1 MAELRQT
8 IRRLFRAPG
17 FTLTTALTLAIG
29 IGATTAIFSVVN
41 GILLKPLPFPESEQ
55 LVALRHQLPGLG
67 RSDFAAS
74 PAIYFTYREHANVFE
89 SVALYTYNRA
99 SVTGTGE
106 PEEVR
111 RLLATHDLLGTLG
124 VSPLLGRAF
133 TAADDQEGNPPV
145 VMLSYSYWQRRFG
158 GADDAV
164 GRALVVDG
172 APHEIIGVLPADF
185 RFLEQPAEIAA
196 PARPSRLFAFVPSFG
211 ERGIARL
218 KPGVT
223 LAEASAD
230 VRRMLPILYQTFP
243 MVPGMTRPQLD
254 EMGFGPSLRL
264 LKDDV
269 VGELDDVLWVLM
281 GTIVMLLLVACANVA
296 NLALVQAETRAHE
309 LALRAALGAGR
320 TTIARGLLLETALLG
335 VVGGAI
341 GLGLAAASLPQ
352 LLSFAAEELP
362 DTLAV
367 AIDARVLAFALTVSV
382 GCGLLFGSMPV
393 VKYAGPR
400 ISAVLS
406 TAGRGYGA
414 SRERHRA
421 RNSLVIV
428 QVALALVLLVA
439 SGLMIRSFAAL
450 RDVNPG
456 FTAADEIQTFRIS
469 IPQAMAPELGRVVR
483 MQNALEERLAAVP
496 GVDAVGF
503 SSGELPLLSS
513 GPISPFQREDRPDAA
528 APILIDYR
536 YVSPGFL
543 PTLGTPVVAGREL
556 EWSDYD
562 DGARRVAAV
571 SEALARR
578 EWGSTGG
585 ALGKRLRR
593 GGNGEWLEIVGVV
606 ADVRHHGLDRPAP
619 DTIYITSREDLAQ
632 FASRSVEFFVRS
644 NRVGTAG
651 FLDDVQR
658 AVWFVNADLPLG
670 SVQTLGEIYRGSM
683 ARTSL
688 TLVLL
693 GITGAMS
700 LLLGLV
706 GIYGVISYVVAQRT
720 RELGIRIALGARGG
734 ALQRML
740 LWHVLLLVGAGVAL
754 GIGGAALL
762 TQLMESLL
770 FGVTALDPATY
781 VGVAV
786 VLVVT
791 GALAGYLP
799 TRRATRIDPMAALRA
814 E

>member
-8 IRRLFRAPG
+8 IRRLFRVPA
-17 FTLTTALTLAIG
+17 FTLTTVLTLAIA

-41 GILLKPLPFPESEQ
+41 GILLKPLPFPESER
-55 LVALRHQLPGLG
+55 LVALRHRLPALG
-67 RSDFAAS
+67 RSDWAAS
-74 PAIYFTYREHANVFE
+74 PAIYFTYREHTEVFE

-99 SVTGTGE
+99 SVTGADE

-111 RLLATHDLLGTLG
+111 RLLATHELLGTLG
-124 VSPLLGRAF
+124 VTPLLGRGF

-145 VMLSYSYWQRRFG
+145 AMLSYGYWQRRLG
-158 GADDAV
+158 GTADAL
-164 GRALVVDG
+164 GRTVIVDG
-172 APHEIIGVLPADF
+172 APHEIIGVLPPDF
-185 RFLEQPAEIAA
+185 RFLEQPAEIVA

-230 VRRMLPILYQTFP
+230 VRRMIPILYETFP
-243 MVPGMTRPQLD
+243 MVPGMTRQQLD
-254 EMGFGPSLRL
+254 GMGFGPSLRF

-296 NLALVQAETRAHE
+296 NLALVQAETRAPE

-320 TTIARGLLLETALLG
+320 TTIAGGLLLEAALLG
-335 VVGGAI
+335 IVGGAI

-352 LLSFAAEELP
+352 LLSFAAKELP

-367 AIDARVLAFALTVSV
+367 AIDARVLAFALALSV
-382 GCGLLFGSMPV
+382 GCPLLFGAIPI
-393 VKYAGPR
+393 VKYAAPR
-400 ISAVLS
+400 ISALLR

-439 SGLMIRSFAAL
+439 SGLMIRTFEAL

-456 FTAADEIQTFRIS
+456 FAAADQIQTFRIS
-469 IPQAMAPELGRVVR
+469 IPQAMAPEFERVVR
-483 MQNALEERLAAVP
+483 MQNDLEDRLAAVP
-496 GVDAVGF
+496 GVESVGF
-503 SSGELPLLSS
+503 SSGDLPLLSS
-513 GPISPFQREDRPDAA
+513 GPSQPFLREDRPDAA
-528 APILIDYR
+528 SILIDYR
-536 YVSPGFL
+536 YVSPGFSR
-543 PTLGTPVVAGREL
+543 TLGTPLVAGREL
-556 EWSDYD
+556 EWSDYY

-578 EWGSTGG
+578 EWGSTGA

-593 GGNGEWLEIVGVV
+593 GGNGEWLEIAGVV

-619 DTIYITSREDLAQ
+619 DTIYVTSREDLAQ

-644 NRVGTAG
+644 NRAGTAG
-651 FLDDVQR
+651 FLDDVQQ
-658 AVWFVNADLPLG
+658 AVWSVNPDLPLG
-670 SVQTLGEIYRGSM
+670 SVHTLGEIYGGSM

-693 GITGAMS
+693 GIMGAMS

-706 GIYGVISYVVAQRT
+706 GIYGVIAYVVVQRR
-720 RELGIRIALGARGG
+720 RELGIRIALGAPGG

-740 LWHVLLLVGAGVAL
+740 LRQVLLLVGAGVAL

-762 TQLMESLL
+762 TRLMESLL
-770 FGVTALDPATY
+770 FGVMALDPVTY
-781 VGVAV
+781 VVVAA

-799 TRRATRIDPMAALRA
+799 ARRATRVDPMAALRA
-814 E
+814 D